1 MNRLGLSNK
10 ERCEIYTIVAA
21 VLHLGNIE
29 FEENIE
35 STKGGCKVTEQTELS
50 LSVVANLLSVDV
62 DELRQ
67 ALITKVM
74 MTNRGGLKGTVIMYV
89 KYHTYFKLISIFYS
103 LSDSFFNHRVPLKQY
118 EANNARDALAKA
130 IYGKLFDNIVNRINS
145 SIPSKASSYY
155 IGVLDIAGF
164 GKKHFKL

>member
-1 MNRLGLSNK
+1 MSDK
-10 ERCEIYTIVAA
+10 ERCDIYTIVAA

-35 STKGGCKVTEQTELS
+35 STKGGCKVTEQTEQS

-74 MTNRGGLKGTVIMYV
+74 MTNRGGLKGTVIMYELNIV
-89 KYHTYFKLISIFYS
+89 YLFKLHF
-103 LSDSFFNHRVPLKQY
+103 
-118 EANNARDALAKA
+118 
-130 IYGKLFDNIVNRINS
+130 IN
-145 SIPSKASSYY
+145 Y
-155 IGVLDIAGF
+155 II
-164 GKKHFKL
+164 FKL

>member
-1 MNRLGLSNK
+1 MGRLGLSSK
-10 ERCEIYTIVAA
+10 ERCDIYTIVAA

-35 STKGGCKVTEQTELS
+35 STKGGCKVTEQTEHS

-74 MTNRGGLKGTVIMYV
+74 MTNRGGLKGTVIMYGE
-89 KYHTYFKLISIFYS
+89 
-103 LSDSFFNHRVPLKQY
+103 N
-118 EANNARDALAKA
+118 
-130 IYGKLFDNIVNRINS
+130 KLFLF
-145 SIPSKASSYY
+145 A
-155 IGVLDIAGF
+155 
-164 GKKHFKL
+164 